1 MAQVFTQWLHA
12 VIYTGIVCALALL
25 LTPEGRVKMALKII
39 CAVVMCVS
47 IASPAAELDFS
58 AYSKAM
64 AKYKLDAQAI
74 AEEGEQYSKNLNRSI
89 IEDECRAYI
98 LDKANE
104 VGTEVS
110 DVTVTAVWSIEGY
123 WYPKQVSIASHA
135 DEKQREQLSD
145 WIQAQLG
152 ISINEQE
159 WSNGENDG

>member
-1 MAQVFTQWLHA
+1 MTQVLTQWLHA

-47 IASPAAELDFS
+47 IASPVAELDFS

-74 AEEGEQYSKNLNRSI
+74 AEQGEQYSKNLNRSI

-104 VGTEVS
+104 MGAGVS
-110 DVTVTAVWSIEGY
+110 DVTVTAFWSSDGY
-123 WYPKQVSIASHA
+123 WYPKQVSIESHA
-135 DEKQREQLSD
+135 DAKQREQLSD

-159 WSNGENDG
+159 WSDVSDG

>member
-1 MAQVFTQWLHA
+1 MTQVLTQWLHA
-12 VIYTGIVCALALL
+12 VIYTGIACALALL

-47 IASPAAELDFS
+47 IASPVAELDFS

-74 AEEGEQYSKNLNRSI
+74 AEQGEQYSKNLNRSI

-104 VGTEVS
+104 MGAGVC
-110 DVTVTAVWSIEGY
+110 DVTVTAFWSSDGY
-123 WYPKQVSIASHA
+123 WYPKQVSIESHA
-135 DEKQREQLSD
+135 DAKQREQLSD

-159 WSNGENDG
+159 WSDVSDG